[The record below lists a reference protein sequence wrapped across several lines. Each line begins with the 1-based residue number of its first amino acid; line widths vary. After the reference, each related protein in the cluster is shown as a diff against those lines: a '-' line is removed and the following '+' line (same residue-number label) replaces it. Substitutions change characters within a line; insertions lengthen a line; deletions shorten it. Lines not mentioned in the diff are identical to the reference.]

1 MSKLKQIIIQFQEDV
16 RSQRNKRKDGSP
28 VRRTKGR
35 TEKRKETQTLS
46 HMSTKTNILVKKEC
60 EKWRNNQD
68 NFYKKTANFD
78 KLDIM
83 NLIEMK
89 I

>member
-1 MSKLKQIIIQFQEDV
+1 
-16 RSQRNKRKDGSP
+16 
-28 VRRTKGR
+28 
-35 TEKRKETQTLS
+35 
-46 HMSTKTNILVKKEC
+46 MSTKTNILVKKEC
-60 EKWRNNQD
+60 EKWRNNQY

-83 NLIEMK
+83 DLIEIK